1 MAVTLDNPD
10 ALYPPKDV
18 AEFRHTSP
26 GALAQE
32 RFRGAGPRYIRVGR
46 RVLYRARD
54 LADYLDTHTVTPQS
68 ATAQQD

>member
-10 ALYPPKDV
+10 TLYRPKDV
-18 AEFRHTSP
+18 AEFRCTSE

-32 RFRGAGPRYIRVGR
+32 RFRGSGPRYVRDGA

-54 LADYLDTHTVTPQS
+54 LADYLDAHTVTP
-68 ATAQQD
+68 AARD